1 MSTPDPGPA
10 LAVTE
15 PLPESVKAAHRQKLA
30 KATAKQAGA
39 QTKPDPSATLSTAVE
54 KSSPMD
60 KSQPTFSGK
69 VHPVAALFPM
79 MPDPELDELAADI
92 KANGLLNPI
101 VLDENGIL
109 IDGRNRQE
117 ACKRAKIKP
126 TYAALNGADPVAFIF
141 SSNHKRR
148 HITKGQKAMIAA
160 KARKDLGRSKKSSDS
175 EDFMTIEEMAILTGV
190 AQGALGSACII
201 MEFAKDQID
210 LVISGGV
217 AFETAYSKAQERKK
231 AAATHEAKMERLR
244 KEAPDLADQVTEE
257 KLTLAE
263 AIGALNAREAEE
275 KKRAEAKRQEREI
288 ATNQLQKILLFAGP
302 NGKPA
307 KEKAL
312 SWIALIDP
320 EFIQD
325 EIRAEDIEQC
335 GEVLNQLA
343 EAWAKSY
350 GQIQSKS

>member
-1 MSTPDPGPA
+1 M
-10 LAVTE
+10 
-15 PLPESVKAAHRQKLA
+15 
-30 KATAKQAGA
+30 
-39 QTKPDPSATLSTAVE
+39 TKI
-54 KSSPMD
+54 
-60 KSQPTFSGK
+60 QPNGK

-79 MPDPELDELAADI
+79 MPDGELDELAADI
-92 KANGLLNPI
+92 DTNGLLHPI
-101 VLDENGIL
+101 VLDKDGTL

-117 ACKRAKIKP
+117 ACRRAKIEP
-126 TYAALNGADPVAFIF
+126 TYTALNGADPVAFIF

-160 KARKDLGRSKKSSDS
+160 KARKDLKRDKKSTESV
-175 EDFMTIEEMAILTGV
+175 DFISIEELAKLAGV
-190 AQGALGSACII
+190 PQGVLGNACII
-201 MEFAKDQID
+201 VEFAKDQID
-210 LVISGGV
+210 LVIAGGV
-217 AFETAYSKAQERKK
+217 AFETAYNKAQERKK
-231 AAATHEAKMERLR
+231 AAATDEAKIERLR
-244 KEAPDLADQVTEE
+244 NNAPDLADQVAEE

-263 AIGALNAREAEE
+263 AIGALNAREVEE

-302 NGKPA
+302 NGKPT

-325 EIRAEDIEQC
+325 EIRAEDIEKC
-335 GEVLNQLA
+335 AEVLNQLA